1 MQNEFDPRPPL
12 LFPFCLMVHMH
23 KKNIGSRKPIK
34 YQLLGIICFVRT
46 LEYKILFF
54 FFFVIMSLL
63 VAEEGHRKQI
73 LTPIEERK
81 IAFEELRVKKTHNRA
96 ITEKLHGPVQIL
108 LIR

>member
-1 MQNEFDPRPPL
+1 MP
-12 LFPFCLMVHMH
+12 
-23 KKNIGSRKPIK
+23 
-34 YQLLGIICFVRT
+34 
-46 LEYKILFF
+46 
-54 FFFVIMSLL
+54 LL
-63 VAEEGHRKQI
+63 VAEEGHRKEI